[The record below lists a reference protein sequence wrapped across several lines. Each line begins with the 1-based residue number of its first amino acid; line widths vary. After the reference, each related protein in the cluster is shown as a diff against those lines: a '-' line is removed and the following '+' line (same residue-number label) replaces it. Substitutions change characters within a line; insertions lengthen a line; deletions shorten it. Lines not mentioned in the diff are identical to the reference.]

1 MEENEE
7 VVTYTQTRESASA
20 WDSDL
25 VIFRPYIILQDGVEQ
40 TIMSTQR
47 QHRSY
52 EFSMLFKGE
61 WHENGFWYV
70 YNDYII
76 PEQLT
81 ERASVEFQESV
92 AELRNQQGFNT
103 VAHSHPFS
111 QDSYFSAPDE
121 ETINSHFP
129 CSLLSNNKGRVIRGN
144 LLIDMQ
150 RIVPNLE
157 PAEVMEKLSI
167 PVEGENIDTLVPS
180 VDVAGIDNIKRK
192 PIPIRS
198 DIIERG
204 DNGNGDTQSTNGR
217 VRGRTGGRLQPQS

>member
-1 MEENEE
+1 MEEMEEE

-47 QHRSY
+47 RHRSY

-61 WHENGFWYV
+61 WHENGFWFV
-70 YNDYII
+70 YNDYMI

-92 AELRNQQGFNT
+92 AQLRNQQGFNT

-150 RIVPNLE
+150 IRMHGE
-157 PAEVMEKLSI
+157 PPVHEIRKLSI
-167 PVEGENIDTLVPS
+167 PVEGENIDTLVQS
-180 VDVAGIDNIKRK
+180 VEVAGIDNIKRK
-192 PIPIRS
+192 PVPIRS
-198 DIIERG
+198 DIVERG
-204 DNGNGDTQSTNGR
+204 DNGNRDTQNTNI
-217 VRGRTGGRLQPQS
+217 RGRTGGRLQPQS